1 MAPAYYVK
9 VRVEEDLLVRLAVG
23 HVLDIQDKVDDLM
36 EVLVEVPFPVGK
48 DFVVQVKVEQDFE
61 KVAVVP

>member
-1 MAPAYYVK
+1 MK